1 MCDLNDFMVSVSMS
15 NLLNFILLGA
25 LKFILNYFSFG
36 LFLKILEMLLDV
48 KSTIGAIFVYL

>member
-1 MCDLNDFMVSVSMS
+1 MVSVSMS

-25 LKFILNYFSFG
+25 LNFILNYFSFS

-48 KSTIGAIFVYL
+48 KPTIGAIFVYF

>member
-25 LKFILNYFSFG
+25 LNFILNYFSFG